1 MHLSPIEGFL
11 MTTLFQDVRYGLRL
25 LLKSPGFTHNNDRI
39 RKLGLPQQFTEK

>member
-11 MTTLFQDVRYGLRL
+11 MTPLFQDVRYGLRL

-39 RKLGLPQQFTEK
+39 RERWFAHRFNEK